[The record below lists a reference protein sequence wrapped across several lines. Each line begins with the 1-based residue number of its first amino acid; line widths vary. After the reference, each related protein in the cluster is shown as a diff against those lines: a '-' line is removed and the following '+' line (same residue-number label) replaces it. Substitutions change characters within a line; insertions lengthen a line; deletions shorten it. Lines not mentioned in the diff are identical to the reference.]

1 MTPLPTTPASPTAH
15 APPRHE
21 VARIGTVSM
30 RALWRSGTPR
40 ERGLIFGAWLTS
52 ILASV
57 GFGLATVAWGWS
69 GIPLLFGGV
78 KVFITIYPPLVI
90 CQLWTLCFGWWWG
103 ALPAYLATLVLALY
117 AGMPPHW
124 ALLFAWANPLGF
136 AVLSLGYRAMG
147 PSRGLRSLRSWLF
160 YVQMCFVAGVFSSA
174 GALIWC
180 YTNQIDTIGQLPIWQ
195 GWWLGAFLQGVLIAA
210 PLMALAWPAI
220 ERWQQRRPALCQR
233 ESADPRRLAL
243 RLTLAVVAGVVGYGF
258 LSLRMGASRVDETLR
273 SGELALLPAAAQVML
288 STTWVFFWVFALI
301 VVFVGLFGY
310 KVFVRWMDETDR
322 LVARLEH
329 ANSELAVLSRTD
341 GLTGLY
347 NRATIDALL
356 QEAWQRAKR
365 FGEQPC
371 SLLILDLAHFKQIND
386 RFGHT
391 LGDAVIRSVAAAMRE
406 STRGAD
412 SIGRFG
418 GEEFIVILPATDAAG
433 AEFLAERIRLR
444 IAQSELRSA
453 AGPIRFTVS
462 IGAADF
468 RVQDEDAAAW
478 LRRADAAL
486 YRAKAAGRN
495 RTHLAGDDES
505 HKAAS

>member
-1 MTPLPTTPASPTAH
+1 MTTLPPTPASPPERETAR
-15 APPRHE
+15 PDS
-21 VARIGTVSM
+21 ARYGAVSM
-30 RALWRSGTPR
+30 RALLLNGTQR
-40 ERGLIFGAWLTS
+40 ERFLIFGAWLAS
-52 ILASV
+52 IAISV
-57 GFGLATVAWGWS
+57 AFGLATVAWGWS

-78 KVFITIYPPLVI
+78 KVFITIYPPLLI

-103 ALPAYLATLVLALY
+103 AVPAYLATLVLALY

-124 ALLFAWANPLGF
+124 ALLFACANPLGF

-147 PSRGLRSLRSWLF
+147 MSRALRSLRSWLF

-180 YTNQIDTIGQLPIWQ
+180 YTNRIDTIGQLPIWQ
-195 GWWLGAFLQGVLIAA
+195 GWWLGAFVQGIAIVA
-210 PLMALAWPAI
+210 PLLMLGWPAI
-220 ERWQQRRPALCQR
+220 EQWQQRRPALLHR

-258 LSLRMGASRVDETLR
+258 LSLSMGAGRVDETLR
-273 SGELALLPAAAQVML
+273 SGELALLPAAAEVML

-371 SLLILDLAHFKQIND
+371 SLLILDIDHFKQIND
-386 RFGHT
+386 RYGHAV
-391 LGDAVIRSVAAAMRE
+391 GDAVIRSVATAIRE

-418 GEEFIVILPATDAAG
+418 GEEFIVILPATDAPG

-444 IAQSELRSA
+444 IEQTELRSA
-453 AGPIRFTVS
+453 AGPIHFTVS

-468 RVQDEDAAAW
+468 RVQDDDATAW

-495 RTHLAGDDES
+495 RTHLAGDAEV
-505 HKAAS
+505 HVA